1 MMYLEYLLLVLF
13 LGYLTYNRGALD
25 LTGSIFMA
33 AMAIIIIYSPTAGFN
48 WFILLITFL
57 LLGVLATKYKT
68 DYKKELGISE
78 GTRTA
83 KNVISN
89 GIIAFIA
96 ASFGLYGPFIGA
108 IATATADTLASEI
121 GVTQVPRLITTFKK
135 VKPGTD
141 GAISL
146 LGTGIAILGAGI
158 IGILAYFLGISP
170 DPLISLRISVIA
182 GTVGCFADSLL
193 GAILERR
200 NYINNEHVNLLAT
213 AVGGIIGFLLSY
225 WINFIVYK
233 II

>member
-13 LGYLTYNRGALD
+13 LGYLTYKRGALD
-25 LTGSIFMA
+25 LGGSLFMA
-33 AMAIIIIYSPTAGFN
+33 AMAILIIYSPTAGFN

-68 DYKKELGISE
+68 EYKKGLGISE
-78 GTRTA
+78 ETRTA

-96 ASFGLYGPFIGA
+96 ATFGLYGPFIGS

-141 GAISL
+141 GAISIM
-146 LGTGIAILGAGI
+146 GTGIGILGAGI
-158 IGILAYFLGISP
+158 IGILAYFLGIAP
-170 DPLISLRISVIA
+170 DPLVSLRIAVIS
-182 GTVGCFADSLL
+182 GTIGCFVDSLL
-193 GAILERR
+193 GAVLERR

-213 AVGGIIGFLLSY
+213 FAGGIIGFLLTY
-225 WINFIVYK
+225 
-233 II
+233 